1 MSFSKTDLV
10 QKEALEKRYGS
21 LNCPVQGP
29 WNDVIGTIV
38 SHRSVRSYKPN
49 ALPDSTLETLTAAA
63 QSAATS
69 SNMQVW
75 SLIAITDQK
84 KKIE

>member
-1 MSFSKTDLV
+1 MSFTKTDLV

-49 ALPDSTLETLTAAA
+49 ESTCARMTAN
-63 QSAATS
+63 QL
-69 SNMQVW
+69 V
-75 SLIAITDQK
+75 
-84 KKIE
+84 

>member
-1 MSFSKTDLV
+1 MSFSKMDLV

-38 SHRSVRSYKPN
+38 S
-49 ALPDSTLETLTAAA
+49 
-63 QSAATS
+63 
-69 SNMQVW
+69 
-75 SLIAITDQK
+75 K
-84 KKIE
+84 KDHIKHL